1 LLSSK
6 KDLVPSTTKT
16 ALQLDI
22 LEFGALAEA
31 ERYRDLLDPG
41 DLVVEAPAKRTNHW
55 SSNQ

>member
-1 LLSSK
+1 M
-6 KDLVPSTTKT
+6 DLVPSTTKT

-41 DLVVEAPAKRTNHW
+41 MSILVTVI
-55 SSNQ
+55 